1 MRDVPLRRISESV
14 SFEWPWAAPTG
25 LAIISGAAGGSGGG
39 GAFCMEGLN
48 LFGAG
53 GGGGGGGG
61 AATTLYAGEERYRA
75 AGGNGGDGGSGG
87 SLDDGRPVKGKNGKG
102 CQYGHG
108 GDGGAGAIAPKA
120 EGRVVANGGNGGK
133 GFVGETLN
141 VELQGLSKG
150 DEMRVEVGQGGG
162 GGGGGKGYG
171 EGCAGAIGADGF
183 VVFLPLYCDTGP
195 ELCWT

>member
-1 MRDVPLRRISESV
+1 MRDVALRRISESV

-25 LAIISGAAGGSGGG
+25 LAIISGAAGGGG

-48 LFGAG
+48 LFGA
-53 GGGGGGGG
+53 
-61 AATTLYAGEERYRA
+61 
-75 AGGNGGDGGSGG
+75 
-87 SLDDGRPVKGKNGKG
+87 
-102 CQYGHG
+102 
-108 GDGGAGAIAPKA
+108 
-120 EGRVVANGGNGGK
+120 
-133 GFVGETLN
+133 
-141 VELQGLSKG
+141 
-150 DEMRVEVGQGGG
+150 